1 MEGLEAS
8 EGSSAGSSDDDSDEV
23 SGTSGLNCCDPDH
36 GGDGVEVAT
45 SCPCSP
51 QRSGLS
57 THSEAPEELQKTM
70 TDPGQD
76 IVENTQTERGET
88 SSGEH
93 NERKVVTETEDGP
106 AKKEAESPKPTQNDQ
121 ETVIGRD
128 RTAVAF
134 SGEDGKS
141 GPVANLEGSHS
152 EDTVVCWGFVLF
164 SLFKK
169 KGTCPKLGVGSR
181 HL

>member
-93 NERKVVTETEDGP
+93 NERKVVTEDGP

-121 ETVIGRD
+121 ETVTGRD

-152 EDTVVCWGFVLF
+152 EDTVCWGFVLF